1 MVCNAFFHYP
11 TLKVFAV
18 ILKQGFFTKVLN
30 LFHKCMRIVHL
41 PGLFLFCTISSW
53 SNLIAEAKFPQSLDI
68 EGLKMIRVNQGAFMM
83 GAPDMP
89 PRAEPLEG
97 LRNVEMNKIFYLG
110 ETEISQAFWNRQ
122 MKINP
127 SRFQSP
133 SLPVEGITWQEAM
146 DFCQKLN
153 LQKEKFKVPEGMSF
167 RLPSEAEWEYA
178 ARAGSKTTF
187 FFGENSN
194 LLTEYAWISDNSE
207 GSTKPIGLLLPN
219 KWGFLDI
226 YGNVREWCL
235 DGYGPRPS
243 GKLFNPMLAW
253 ENMDKVN
260 RGGSWDSCDACCK
273 TAKRMN
279 YGENY
284 QSSDV
289 GFRLAIGYE
298 FPEMVQK

>member
-1 MVCNAFFHYP
+1 MDQKINYGNF
-11 TLKVFAV
+11 TLTIFALS
-18 ILKQGFFTKVLN
+18 IGFFSTN
-30 LFHKCMRIVHL
+30 LSL
-41 PGLFLFCTISSW
+41 
-53 SNLIAEAKFPQSLDI
+53 AEAPLAELPESLKID
-68 EGLKMIRVNQGAFMM
+68 GYKLIRVNPGSFTM
-83 GAPDMP
+83 GAPNMP
-89 PRAEPLEG
+89 PRAEPFEG
-97 LRNVEMNKIFYLG
+97 LREVQMDKVFYLG
-110 ETEISQAFWNRQ
+110 QTEVTQSLWERY

-133 SLPVEGITWQEAM
+133 SLPVEGVTWKDSM
-146 DFCQKLN
+146 NFCTNLN
-153 LQKEKFKVPEGMSF
+153 KIKDTLNIPEEMIF

-178 ARAGSKTTF
+178 ARAGSKSTF
-187 FFGENSN
+187 FFGEDAKP
-194 LLTEYAWISDNSE
+194 LTNYAWISDNSE
-207 GSTKPIGLLLPN
+207 GSSKPIGLLKPN

-243 GKLFNPMLAW
+243 GKLTNPLLGW
-253 ENMDKVN
+253 EIMDKVN

-284 QSSDV
+284 QSSDI

-298 FPEMVQK
+298 FSEMVQK

>member
-1 MVCNAFFHYP
+1 MRKFNDRSINARLISLFIAITSVAF
-11 TLKVFAV
+11 TSTSGAEN
-18 ILKQGFFTKVLN
+18 GFPE
-30 LFHKCMRIVHL
+30 R
-41 PGLFLFCTISSW
+41 
-53 SNLIAEAKFPQSLDI
+53 LDI
-68 EGLKMIRVNQGAFMM
+68 EGLKMIRINPGTFTM
-83 GAPDMP
+83 GAPNMP
-89 PRAEPLEG
+89 PRAEPFEG
-97 LRNVEMNKIFYLG
+97 LRTVEMDKAFYLG
-110 ETEISQAFWNRQ
+110 EVEVSQALWSRH

-146 DFCQKLN
+146 DFCGKLN
-153 LQKEKFKVPEGMSF
+153 LYKEKFKVPEGMVF

-187 FFGENSN
+187 FFGDNSEP
-194 LLTEYAWISDNSE
+194 LTQYAWISDNSE
-207 GSTKPIGLLLPN
+207 NSTKPIGLLSPN

-243 GKLFNPMLAW
+243 GKLTNPLIASK
-253 ENMDKVN
+253 NMDKVS

-284 QSSDV
+284 QSSDI
-289 GFRLAIGYE
+289 GFRLAIGYQ
-298 FPEMVQK
+298 FPEMIQK

>member
-1 MVCNAFFHYP
+1 
-11 TLKVFAV
+11 
-18 ILKQGFFTKVLN
+18 
-30 LFHKCMRIVHL
+30 MRIVHL
-41 PGLFLFCTISSW
+41 LGLFLFCTVGSW
-53 SNLIAEAKFPQSLDI
+53 PNLIAEAKFPQSLDI
-68 EGLKMIRVNQGAFMM
+68 EGLKMIRVNKGAFMM

-110 ETEISQAFWNRQ
+110 ETETSQAFWNMQ
-122 MKINP
+122 MKTNP

-273 TAKRMN
+273 TAKRVN

-284 QSSDV
+284 QSSDI
-289 GFRLAIGYE
+289 GFRLAIGNE
-298 FPEMVQK
+298 FPEMIQK

>member
-1 MVCNAFFHYP
+1 
-11 TLKVFAV
+11 
-18 ILKQGFFTKVLN
+18 
-30 LFHKCMRIVHL
+30 
-41 PGLFLFCTISSW
+41 
-53 SNLIAEAKFPQSLDI
+53 
-68 EGLKMIRVNQGAFMM
+68 MIRVNTGTFTM
-83 GAPDMP
+83 GAPNMP
-89 PRAEPLEG
+89 PRAEPFEG
-97 LRNVEMNKIFYLG
+97 LRIVEMDKAFYLG
-110 ETEISQAFWNRQ
+110 EVEVSQALWSRH

-146 DFCQKLN
+146 DFCGKLN
-153 LQKEKFKVPEGMSF
+153 LDIEKFKVPEGMVF

-187 FFGENSN
+187 FFGDNSKT
-194 LLTEYAWISDNSE
+194 LTQYAWISDNSE
-207 GSTKPIGLLLPN
+207 NSTKPIGLLSPN

-243 GKLFNPMLAW
+243 GKLKNPLIAW
-253 ENMDKVN
+253 KNMDKVS

-284 QSSDV
+284 QSSDI
-289 GFRLAIGYE
+289 GFRLAIGYQ
-298 FPEMVQK
+298 FPEMIQK

>member
-1 MVCNAFFHYP
+1 MLNFGLSRSVDRKTNYGN
-11 TLKVFAV
+11 FALT
-18 ILKQGFFTKVLN
+18 IFALSFGFF
-30 LFHKCMRIVHL
+30 
-41 PGLFLFCTISSW
+41 S
-53 SNLIAEAKFPQSLDI
+53 SNLSLAESPLKELPESTKIYGYKFL
-68 EGLKMIRVNQGAFMM
+68 RVNPGNFTM
-83 GAPDMP
+83 GAPNMP
-89 PRAEPLEG
+89 PRAEPYEG
-97 LRNVEMNKIFYLG
+97 LREVKMDKTFYLG
-110 ETEISQAFWNRQ
+110 ETEVTQTLWEKY

-133 SLPVEGITWQEAM
+133 SLPVEGVTWKDAM
-146 DFCQKLN
+146 EFCAKLN
-153 LQKEKFKVPEGMSF
+153 NIKDTLRIPERMIF

-187 FFGENSN
+187 FFGEDSKP
-194 LLTEYAWISDNSE
+194 LTNFAWISENSE
-207 GSTKPIGLLLPN
+207 GSTKPVGLLQPN

-235 DGYGPRPS
+235 DGYEPRPS
-243 GKLFNPMLAW
+243 KKLIDPLTGW
-253 ENMDKVN
+253 RNMDKVN
-260 RGGSWDSCDACCK
+260 RGGSWDSCDACCE

-284 QSSDV
+284 QSSDI

>member
-1 MVCNAFFHYP
+1 
-11 TLKVFAV
+11 
-18 ILKQGFFTKVLN
+18 
-30 LFHKCMRIVHL
+30 MRIVYL
-41 PGLFLFCTISSW
+41 LGGLFLFCTIGSW
-53 SNLIAEAKFPQSLDI
+53 PTLIAEAKFPLSLDI
-68 EGLKMIRVNQGAFMM
+68 EGLKMIRVNQGAFIM

-89 PRAEPLEG
+89 PPAEPFEG
-97 LRNVEMNKIFYLG
+97 LRKVKMDKVFYLG
-110 ETEISQAFWNRQ
+110 EKEVSQAFWDRH
-122 MKINP
+122 MKLNP

-146 DFCQKLN
+146 NFCQKLN
-153 LQKEKFKVPEGMSF
+153 LQKEEFKVPEEMVF

-194 LLTEYAWISDNSE
+194 LLTQFAWISDNSE

-243 GKLFNPMLAW
+243 EKLINPMLAW
-253 ENMDKVN
+253 KNMDKVN

-284 QSSDV
+284 QSSDI

-298 FPEMVQK
+298 FPEMNQK

>member
-1 MVCNAFFHYP
+1 MDQKINYGNF
-11 TLKVFAV
+11 TLTIFALS
-18 ILKQGFFTKVLN
+18 IGFFSTN
-30 LFHKCMRIVHL
+30 LSL
-41 PGLFLFCTISSW
+41 
-53 SNLIAEAKFPQSLDI
+53 AEAPLAELPESLKID
-68 EGLKMIRVNQGAFMM
+68 GYKLIRVNPGSFTM
-83 GAPDMP
+83 GAPNMP
-89 PRAEPLEG
+89 PRAEPFEG
-97 LRNVEMNKIFYLG
+97 LREVQMDKVFYLG
-110 ETEISQAFWNRQ
+110 QTEVTQSLWERY

-133 SLPVEGITWQEAM
+133 SLPVEGVTWKDSM
-146 DFCQKLN
+146 NFCTNLN
-153 LQKEKFKVPEGMSF
+153 NIKDTLNIPEGMIF

-178 ARAGSKTTF
+178 ARAGSKSTF
-187 FFGENSN
+187 FFGEDAKP
-194 LLTEYAWISDNSE
+194 LTNYAWISDNSE
-207 GSTKPIGLLLPN
+207 GSSKPIGLLKPN

-243 GKLFNPMLAW
+243 GKLTDPLLGW
-253 ENMDKVN
+253 EIMDKVN

-284 QSSDV
+284 QSSDI

-298 FPEMVQK
+298 FSEMKQK